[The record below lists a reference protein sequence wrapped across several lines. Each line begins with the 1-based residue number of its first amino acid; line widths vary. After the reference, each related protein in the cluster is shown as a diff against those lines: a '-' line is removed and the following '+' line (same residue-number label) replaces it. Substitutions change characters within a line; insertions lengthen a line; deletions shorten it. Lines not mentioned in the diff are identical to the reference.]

1 MPNPFDQFDAVPQAN
16 PFDKFD
22 EATAPLQSSGL
33 RRAVADPAISLARG
47 IVGVPEALVGLADI
61 PTMGGAGKAAEALGF
76 RPREAKEFL
85 GEFYSPEYKQTQKEL
100 QETQGFFPTIQKAIE
115 KPSIIAHGL
124 IESLPSIG
132 AGGAIARGALAAA
145 PRLGFA
151 GAGAVGEGAISAGA
165 TAEEVRQ
172 QSATGYLTPGQA
184 ATAAVSGAVTGGV
197 TMAGAKIAQRFG
209 LLDIEQVLAGKAIGQ
224 ATGKRAVRRVAEGF
238 ATEGA

>member
-16 PFDKFD
+16 PFDNFD

-47 IVGVPEALVGLADI
+47 IVGVPEAIVGLADI

-124 IESLPSIG
+124 IESLPSVG

-151 GAGAVGEGAISAGA
+151 GAGAVGEGAVSAGA

-172 QSATGYLTPGQA
+172 QSETGWITPE
-184 ATAAVSGAVTGGV
+184 VR
-197 TMAGAKIAQRFG
+197 RF
-209 LLDIEQVLAGKAIGQ
+209 KIGQ
-224 ATGKRAVRRVAEGF
+224 YRLQLR
-238 ATEGA
+238 